1 MTSGVSAGNGPV
13 YNGTVYNGSAR
24 NGSGHAGHGHDG
36 PGHGGSGHGGSGHS
50 GAAPFEP
57 GTFRPAPGRG
67 RALRML
73 AEHTRIE
80 ALLIIRHG
88 EQALL
93 TLIIPLALLIGL
105 STLHI
110 GAIPEPRVDSVM
122 PRILALAVM
131 STAFTGQ
138 AIALAFDRRYGVIKR
153 LTSTALPRWT
163 LICGRVLATLV
174 VVALQ
179 TVVLGGTALFLG
191 WQPSL
196 ADLLPSV
203 LMLVLGTVAFGAA
216 GVLIGGYFRAE
227 IVLALANAIWF
238 ILLLAGGLALP
249 TDQLPGA
256 VGRIAEY
263 MPSGALAESL
273 DQALVHGALPGP
285 IPIGVLLV
293 WAVVGGVTAARTT
306 RLTQ

>member
-1 MTSGVSAGNGPV
+1 MSSPTSGPVSRPTSSGASAGG
-13 YNGTVYNGSAR
+13 GSA
-24 NGSGHAGHGHDG
+24 G
-36 PGHGGSGHGGSGHS
+36 P
-50 GAAPFEP
+50 APFEQ

-67 RALRML
+67 SALRML
-73 AEHTRIE
+73 AAHTRIE

-110 GAIPEPRVDSVM
+110 GAIPQPRVDSVM

-153 LTSTALPRWT
+153 LTATALPRWT

-179 TVVLGGTALFLG
+179 TVVLGATAFFLG
-191 WQPSL
+191 WQPLL

-216 GVLIGGYFRAE
+216 GVLIGGTFRAE
-227 IVLALANAIWF
+227 IVLAVANAIWF

-249 TDQLPGA
+249 TNQLPQV
-256 VGRIAEY
+256 VGNIAEY
-263 MPSGALAESL
+263 LPSGALAESL
-273 DQALVHGALPGP
+273 DRALVHGALPGP
-285 IPIGVLLV
+285 IPIAVLLV
-293 WAVVGGVTAARTT
+293 WAVVGGVVASRTT